1 MTNSGILLQCHA
13 LVPTVSC
20 RGQHAS
26 PEQRQKMMEA
36 LERDHQAEAGAVPIN
51 IWIVSSVCA
60 ASLEQL
66 QAGLEE
72 LDLGA

>member
-1 MTNSGILLQCHA
+1 
-13 LVPTVSC
+13 
-20 RGQHAS
+20 
-26 PEQRQKMMEA
+26 MMEA